1 MHFAFSDDQLA
12 FRDAVR
18 DFLVR
23 ECPPSVVRSAW
34 NGEPSQLWPQLAD
47 MGVVGLTVPEAM
59 GGLGMDDLDLVL
71 IMEETGRAGLPEPLV
86 ETTAVV
92 APLLAAIGGTVA
104 AEHLPGIADGSTIA
118 VMTFGAEYAPWA
130 DRAGLVVRAAADTVE
145 LLSPDAYALVPQA
158 NVDAARPL
166 FALDP
171 RVLDGGPVLASGPA
185 AAALAGAARDRGAL
199 AVAAQLCG
207 LAARML
213 DITVEYV
220 KERKQFGVPI
230 GSYQA
235 VKHHLANVE
244 LKLAYARPV
253 VYRAAWSRHAGDPL
267 ASVHC
272 SMAKVYAS
280 EAASVAVKAC
290 LQCHGAIAYTLEHD
304 LHLFMKRVWALLPAY
319 GDARWH
325 QSRVATHVLG

>member
-1 MHFAFSDDQLA
+1 MHFAFSDDQRA

-18 DFLVR
+18 DFLER
-23 ECPPSVVRSAW
+23 ECPPSVVRAAW
-34 NGEPSQLWPQLAD
+34 NGQLSNLWPQLAE

-71 IMEETGRAGLPEPLV
+71 IMEETGRAGLAEPLV

-118 VMTFGAEYAPWA
+118 VMTFDAEYAPWA

-145 LLSPDAYALVPQA
+145 LVSSEASRLRPQA
-158 NVDAARPL
+158 NVDRARPL
-166 FALDP
+166 FDIAP

-185 AAALAGAARDRGAL
+185 ATALARAAADRGAL
-199 AVAAQLCG
+199 AVSAQLCG

-220 KERKQFGVPI
+220 KERRQFGVPI

-244 LKLAYARPV
+244 LELAYARPV
-253 VYRAAWSRHAGDPL
+253 VYRAAWSLHVGDPL
-267 ASVHC
+267 APVHC
-272 SMAKVYAS
+272 SMAKVYAAK
-280 EAASVAVKAC
+280 AASTAVKAC

-319 GDARWH
+319 GDPRWH
-325 QSRVATHVLG
+325 RARVATHVLG